1 MERAHKYNQLE
12 PKLIAAITNLNK
24 FTSINPIYIILSK
37 VLFEDLS
44 CIDIEFLLKTCI
56 IEVLFDRK
64 KIKEKIN
71 QLQQCSIISYF
82 VGRHLSNK
90 TLQVWFGQLK
100 IKIRKDMQLS
110 QELEHGFF

>member
-12 PKLIAAITNLNK
+12 PKLIATITNLNK
-24 FTSINPIYIILSK
+24 FTSINPIYIILSE

-44 CIDIEFLLKTCI
+44 CIDIGFLLKTCI
-56 IEVLFDRK
+56 IEMLFNRK
-64 KIKEKIN
+64 KIKAKIN

-90 TLQVWFGQLK
+90 TLQV
-100 IKIRKDMQLS
+100 
-110 QELEHGFF
+110 